1 VLERYL
7 RSEFESFRI
16 MLDPGHWLTFYDE
29 PTRVL
34 EKSWSGHGD
43 QDKLVLTMDL
53 ATARHGKIGRVF
65 LVHNSNK
72 RLLADSSLLHGEF
85 RRSLGYAVGQCIV
98 STSADDGLRKNM
110 AHHA

>member
-1 VLERYL
+1 
-7 RSEFESFRI
+7 
-16 MLDPGHWLTFYDE
+16 MLDLGHWLTFYDE

-53 ATARHGKIGRVF
+53 TTARLGKIGRVS

-85 RRSLGYAVGQCIV
+85 RRSLGYALGQCIV
-98 STSADDGLRKNM
+98 STSADRSSSQDM